1 MMRLTIAVLYLVAI
15 SVAVEETTDASGE
28 TPAPAPV
35 GVAETIPPSPDATGA
50 DDATAF
56 EPIAVTGVPIDVE
69 TVTGNGDSLVTTA
82 PVATAPV
89 GTTVIFTT
97 FATTPAPTICRQPLN
112 LITLDRVTI

>member
-1 MMRLTIAVLYLVAI
+1 MT
-15 SVAVEETTDASGE
+15 VEETTDASGE
-28 TPAPAPV
+28 TPVPAPV

-69 TVTGNGDSLVTTA
+69 TVTGASNGDSLVTTA

-97 FATTPAPTICRQPLN
+97 FATTPAPTICLQPLN